1 MTSIAPAPAF
11 IVASGS
17 LPPGVPDDFFA
28 RAARMARD
36 INARFVVDTSGPPLA
51 VALREGAYL
60 IKPNLREFQE
70 LTGVQSAKIEALAA
84 AGRDLVRRGLVTMIA
99 LSLGADGALLITQDE
114 VLRAEAL
121 PVTPVSVVGAG
132 DSFLG
137 AMVWSLAHD
146 GDLDLALR
154 YGMAAG
160 SAAVLNAGTELCRKA
175 DVERLVSGVVVRRTP
190 LVGVI

>member
-1 MTSIAPAPAF
+1 
-11 IVASGS
+11 

-28 RAARMARD
+28 RAARIAREA
-36 INARFVVDTSGPPLA
+36 NARFVVDTSGPPLA
-51 VALREGAYL
+51 EALREGIYL

-70 LTGVQSAKIEALAA
+70 LTGVQSTATDALAA
-84 AGRDLVRRGLVTMIA
+84 AGRDLIRRGLVTMIA
-99 LSLGADGALLITQDE
+99 LSLGQDGALLIAQDD
-114 VLRAEAL
+114 VLRAEGL
-121 PVTPVSVVGAG
+121 PIKPVSVVGAG

-137 AMVWSLAHD
+137 ALVWSLAHD

-175 DVERLVSGVVVRRTP
+175 DVERLVSSVAVHRVP
-190 LVGVI
+190 LAGVI